1 METEENYV
9 QPGGEPQL
17 LLTQQAQEFLQ
28 QAGKWAIFL
37 GIVGFIFTGLIVIG
51 ALSVGTLIT
60 YLATVNPL
68 VQIPAGMGII
78 LTVVSLLIALLFF
91 FYSLYL
97 YLFGS
102 RIKKGM
108 YLNSAEETTLAF
120 SKLKSFFKLWG
131 IITIVI
137 LLFYVLTI
145 VITIG
150 ASMLGASRM

>member
-17 LLTQQAQEFLQ
+17 LLTQQAQGFLQ

-51 ALSVGTLIT
+51 ALSVGTLLT

-78 LTVVSLLIALLFF
+78 LTVVYLLIALLFF

-97 YLFGS
+97 YQFGS

-131 IITIVI
+131 IITII
-137 LLFYVLTI
+137 IILFYVLI
-145 VITIG
+145 FVFTIG
-150 ASMLGASRM
+150 ASILGASRM

>member
-1 METEENYV
+1 METEDNYV
-9 QPGGEPQL
+9 QPIGGPQL
-17 LLTQQAQEFLQ
+17 TLTQQAQEFLQ

-37 GIVGFIFTGLIVIG
+37 GIVGFIFTAIIAIG

-60 YLATVNPL
+60 YLATINPL
-68 VQIPAGMGII
+68 MQVPAGMGII
-78 LTVVSLLIALLFF
+78 LTVVYLLIALLFF

-97 YLFGS
+97 YQFGS

-108 YLNSAEETTLAF
+108 YLNSEEETTLAF

-137 LLFYVLTI
+137 ILFYVLI
-145 VITIG
+145 FVITIG